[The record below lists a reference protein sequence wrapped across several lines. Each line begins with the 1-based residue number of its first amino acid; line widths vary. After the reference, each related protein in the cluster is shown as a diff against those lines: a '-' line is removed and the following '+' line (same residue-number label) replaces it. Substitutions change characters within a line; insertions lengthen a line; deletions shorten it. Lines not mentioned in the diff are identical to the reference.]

1 MWRSYW
7 LQRCAAQYVVS
18 RCVELRCERVTLRQH
33 SARWRARRSIRRC
46 ECSFRVRAVD
56 TAVYR
61 LAYREIPCSE
71 IMSQSDLRSTF
82 LPPFRK
88 PLCSNFRGRNLR
100 PKGVIVVA
108 GILSFPVDMSHDP
121 CSFFPF
127 SVTLSPVVSLSL
139 GILHGWMRTQMLAT
153 S

>member
-46 ECSFRVRAVD
+46 ECSFRFRAVD

-71 IMSQSDLRSTF
+71 IMSQSDLRSTV

-121 CSFFPF
+121 CSFFSFF
-127 SVTLSPVVSLSL
+127 SYTKSRRLTFF
-139 GILHGWMRTQMLAT
+139 GRLARMDEN
-153 S
+153 SDASY